1 MGARP
6 GRPRLP
12 AGLEYAFWAGVRAG
26 RSREDAAAA
35 AGVSHSKADRW
46 FRERGGVMPAS
57 SAGSRTRSLGSAER
71 EQIGLLRAGG
81 AGVRAIARAIGR
93 DPATISR
100 ELWRLGPDPAGK
112 QARVYRASTAQEH
125 ADARARRPKASKL
138 ASNVALRRE
147 VQRRLRCNHSPE
159 QVAAGLRE
167 DFGDDPEMQVSHETI
182 YQALYVQG
190 RGGLKRE
197 LTRHLRTGRAL
208 RKPRR
213 SGTARTERIKGM
225 INISERPPEV
235 EDRAV
240 PGDWEGDL
248 IVGSTASASAIGTV
262 VERASGFV
270 LLLHLP
276 EDHGADAVAEA
287 MIAKMN
293 ELPAQLRRSLTWDQG
308 IEMAKHATI
317 TLATGLDIY
326 FCDPRSP
333 WQRGTNENTNGL
345 LRQYFPKGSDLSRW
359 GPGYLDAVAAE
370 LNNRPRKR
378 LSWRTPAKALDK
390 LLSDQSEPPCVAST
404 A

>member
-12 AGLEYAFWAGVRAG
+12 AGLEYVFWAGVRAG

-57 SAGSRTRSLGSAER
+57 SAGSRTRSLTFAER
-71 EQIGLLRAGG
+71 EEIGLLRAGG
-81 AGVRAIARAIGR
+81 AGVRSIARAIER

-100 ELWRLGPDPAGK
+100 ELRRIGHDPAGK

-125 ADARARRPKASKL
+125 ADQRARRPKTRKL
-138 ASNVALRRE
+138 AGNVVLRRE
-147 VQRRLRCNHSPE
+147 VQERLRRNHSPE
-159 QVAAGLRE
+159 QISARLRE
-167 DFGDDPEMQVSHETI
+167 DFSDDPEMQVSHETI
-182 YQALYVQG
+182 YRSVYVQG
-190 RGGLKRE
+190 RGGLNRE

-208 RKPRR
+208 RQPRR
-213 SGTARTERIKGM
+213 SATARTERIKGM

-248 IVGSTASASAIGTV
+248 ILGSTVSASAIGTL
-262 VERASGFV
+262 VERATGFV

-276 EDHGADAVAEA
+276 ADHGADAVAEA

-308 IEMAKHATI
+308 IEMARHAAI
-317 TLATGLDIY
+317 ADATGLDIY

-333 WQRGTNENTNGL
+333 WQRGSNENTNGL
-345 LRQYFPKGSDLSRW
+345 LRQYFPKGTDLSRW
-359 GPGYLDAVAAE
+359 GPGYLDTVAAE

-378 LSWRTPAKALDK
+378 LSWRTPAEALDK
-390 LLSDQSEPPCVAST
+390 LLSDQSEPPSVATT